1 MMGDWGECSNGLNCT
16 SRQVESGIWIAQQG
30 EWYSLLY
37 SNYSVISNY
46 LFVGRS
52 DYFVERSD
60 YFLERSDRKM
70 ERNDLERSDYETKW
84 PDTTELNLN
93 RLVLGNKTLAFGIS
107 LSFVSY
113 IDASYLVGP
122 PCRFVFSSI
131 PLDTIL
137 YSSPAAG
144 AELSMVNSNRASKAL
159 FSRLHTSFPAGLLGR

>member
-1 MMGDWGECSNGLNCT
+1 
-16 SRQVESGIWIAQQG
+16 
-30 EWYSLLY
+30 
-37 SNYSVISNY
+37 
-46 LFVGRS
+46 
-52 DYFVERSD
+52 
-60 YFLERSDRKM
+60 M
-70 ERNDLERSDYETKW
+70 ERNDWKRSDYGTKW

-93 RLVLGNKTLAFGIS
+93 RLVLGNKTLAFSIS